1 VFDIYGRNVGAK
13 FPSNLLEGW
22 QPQAD
27 GVVLN
32 ISHLQAGIYFVK
44 VFTEQGSVVKKVV
57 KE

>member
-1 VFDIYGRNVGAK
+1 
-13 FPSNLLEGW
+13 LEGW

-44 VFTEQGSVVKKVV
+44 IQTEKESIIKKVI
-57 KE
+57 KQ